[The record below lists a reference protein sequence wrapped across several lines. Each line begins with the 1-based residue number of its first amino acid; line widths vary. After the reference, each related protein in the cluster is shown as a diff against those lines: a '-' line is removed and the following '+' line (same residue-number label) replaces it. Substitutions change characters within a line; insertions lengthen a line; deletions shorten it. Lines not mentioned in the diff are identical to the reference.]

1 MRIEMPK
8 RRKKVTKRVETY
20 STEEITEEL
29 TKATKR
35 LNERIKEIEIKER
48 MHNPFPRKR

>member
-20 STEEITEEL
+20 STEEIAEEL
-29 TKATKR
+29 AKATKR
-35 LNERIKEIEIKER
+35 LNERIKEIERKER
-48 MHNPFPRKR
+48 MQNPFPRKR

>member
-8 RRKKVTKRVETY
+8 TRKKVTKMVETY
-20 STEEITEEL
+20 STEKITEEL
-29 TKATKR
+29 AKATKK
-35 LNERIKEIEIKER
+35 LNERIKEIERKER